1 MYAAVGTSMGAVG
14 GDDDQAVIDDLLFGG
29 GAQDAWE
36 QRRGSSNADGCSA
49 VQAQLQMVAAA
60 AAAREEREADL
71 LDDIGILR
79 LTLAKRVRKL
89 ELGKCPAEEVDGL
102 RAQLHAMEAELAGL
116 RELRAQLGD
125 GESSN
130 PMGGAG
136 HRMTDMAG
144 MGGMGGTGGM
154 GNTAGGYQNAG
165 ESKAANNLLGAGAGA
180 GTGAARQHRDRLA
193 LGATTDAQAA
203 AMFLDVEPFMDA
215 VANDDELQD
224 ARNMEDAG
232 FGQMLFKSSSDRRLK
247 LEAEAKAAKTALEA
261 VQQSSARKVADAE
274 AAKFALAESARLESG
289 GGSSSSAPRP
299 PTKQKQ
305 PQKEKAKKG
314 GFFSNLFGGGSK
326 KQNSNKNSGGGGGA
340 GAGGS
345 KVGDAGETKGDE
357 GNILRVASRARVSS
371 AKFDDAGGAG
381 GAGGG
386 AGVAGGEKPS
396 APQMW
401 EQPSPDSS
409 DPTPTEYRLQ
419 SDSTEKINPLA
430 GIESSSKHDEDY
442 DKATIPHGQVVGVLE
457 EAKVVGVVSSHRG
470 MEHFEVEEGERM
482 YGGDYPGAGGSG
494 EKAGGIMGCF
504 RNMSVS
510 KKVLFFF
517 LALILGGLCLAVGIL
532 GNPAMLPVWIPVLW
546 MDEWHNADVLSL
558 RFRAMFVPGLTVT
571 YFGNEGA
578 PQNGGQTSG
587 LNLPGLPDG
596 IPSTA
601 SAGGGGT
608 LRRLEGQSNSSGSI
622 SGTGGTSSGGT
633 VSDGR
638 ASFTGCTA
646 SWTVKGVSLPAA
658 EWMESGRGTSD
669 EDVVDEIAYE
679 CLAVAQNLCPD
690 DVPASIDRY
699 ATTAGSTAPEVYDLN
714 DGVGRSRPT
723 WAQLQSETY
732 KAFAPRP
739 YSGKVLTCMK
749 SVRDVIRKEAQKKKD
764 AVLKAKSEKKKS
776 TAAAGTGGGRRRMMR
791 HGRMGRRLNT
801 DKGAASSVSPTSPS
815 KTSAT
820 ASPNK
825 ADTKS
830 TQDKPD
836 NSAKTTKTTKTT
848 NPTNPKGSPS
858 PSSSPS
864 SSSSPSRSG
873 SSTNTGTSTPVT
885 SKANETKQ
893 APPQDQTTG
902 TTGTDGTDGSDGP
915 DVLPKSPSRPLEK
928 CDAGEYLSKNT
939 STGGYQCEL
948 CPAGTYSGK
957 GAGVCAKCAAGK
969 TTATVGTLKD
979 AADETLSCKSL
990 SKIKEETTNDANSK
1004 DVDKCFSDVCLN
1016 TRAVLKCFTVGQGC
1030 SPKGVRQWTGAFT
1043 QCTEDLKTTTGA
1055 VINAKW
1061 CAPCFASSAC
1071 GQKIARV
1078 ASTTKCNAGEYL
1090 SPNNGGVDAR
1100 AGGGGCELCPAGT
1113 YSGKGATA
1121 CATCKAGKTTATVGT
1136 LIDAADETS
1145 TCTTPDKI
1153 KEDMT
1158 EDADNKDV
1166 NKCDKDVCLKS
1177 RAILECFTAGAGCT
1191 AGVRQWTGAFARCA
1205 VDLKTTAGA
1214 VINAAKCAPCFASSE
1229 CGKKIAE
1236 CCLDKRRAE
1245 CYACV
1250 KGVSEAEVCKEN
1262 DYKLTGCKPPLTP
1275 TKCDKFKVV
1284 VLKASSILQ
1293 PSDRSLKCPA
1303 VPQTARRCDAFK
1315 PELGYQYAKG
1325 CEPTVEFKSDGAA
1338 CCPIGCTFRTLD
1350 RKVCTPTKP
1359 ADDTPYCCS
1368 AATASCIACQTGK
1381 TVDDICAFRPTTVGC
1396 DTCCK
1401 AKTAVCLAC
1410 QTGKTVDDICG
1421 FRPTTAG
1428 CNLPGDGCCTDQT
1441 QVKCLAC
1448 HSGMGVK
1455 EFCKSKLYKNEVGC
1469 PVVGPGDEPFKPG
1482 GGEEGDTDR
1491 FGVTCTQKRVKGICL
1506 DTSDGANCVWDG
1518 KKCFFDAAGGP
1529 VNPLPNPPPGP
1540 TKPVRKKCCGGKNA
1554 KCQSCSADVTV
1565 EEFCVLKPTV
1575 AGCAAVSPPADKEAK
1590 VVAASKETLTD
1601 VIDWV
1606 EEKLGLDPWLASP
1619 FALDDYAPPATD
1631 TSRAADP
1638 ARRPESAA
1646 HTVVGSLLFAAI
1658 ATPDDFTLAMQAGL
1672 KATLAKL
1679 SGVSVDKISLVIT
1692 AARRRQRGQRR
1703 QRRRL
1708 SSGSGVNVVYTVQDD
1723 SKAAAE
1729 QDGGALA
1736 AVAAGGDT
1744 AMLSFVKDLKENTPD
1759 GGFAAVDAI
1768 TIAAPV
1774 VENQKAAAGGDDPD
1788 AAAAKPV
1795 DTKSMAGGVRESF
1808 TRTQIRLAQLRYV
1821 TPLFTKIMKADVPAE
1836 FGDHI
1841 GCGCALMRHQKWYV
1855 PLV

>member
-1 MYAAVGTSMGAVG
+1 MEAVGGD

-29 GAQDAWE
+29 DAQEAWE
-36 QRRGSSNADGCSA
+36 QRRRSSNEDGCSA
-49 VQAQLQMVAAA
+49 CAVQAQQQVVAAA

-79 LTLAKRVRKL
+79 LTLAKQVRKL

-136 HRMTDMAG
+136 HRATDM
-144 MGGMGGTGGM
+144 
-154 GNTAGGYQNAG
+154 AGGYQNAG

-247 LEAEAKAAKTALEA
+247 LEAEAKAAKMALEA
-261 VQQSSARKVADAE
+261 VQLSSARKVADAE

-289 GGSSSSAPRP
+289 GGSSSAPRP

-314 GFFSNLFGGGSK
+314 GFFSNLFGGRSK
-326 KQNSNKNSGGGGGA
+326 KQNSNKNSGRGGSA

-357 GNILRVASRARVSS
+357 GNRFRVASRARVSS
-371 AKFDDAGGAG
+371 SSLDDAGGAG
-381 GAGGG
+381 GGGT
-386 AGVAGGEKPS
+386 S

-409 DPTPTEYRLQ
+409 DPTTAEHRDEYRLQ
-419 SDSTEKINPLA
+419 SGSTEKINPLA
-430 GIESSSKHDEDY
+430 GIESSSKHNEDY
-442 DKATIPHGQVVGVLE
+442 DQATIPHGQVVGVLG
-457 EAKVVGVVSSHRG
+457 EAKVVGVMSSHRG

-482 YGGDYPGAGGSG
+482 YGGDYPGAGGNG

-558 RFRAMFVPGLTVT
+558 RFRAIFVPGLTVT

-578 PQNGGQTSG
+578 PQNGWPTSG

-596 IPSTA
+596 MSPKPVNLP
-601 SAGGGGT
+601 G
-608 LRRLEGQSNSSGSI
+608 LRRLEGQSNSSGNT
-622 SGTGGTSSGGT
+622 SGNTSGTSSGGT

-690 DVPASIDRY
+690 DVPASTDRY
-699 ATTAGSTAPEVYDLN
+699 ATTAGSTASTID
-714 DGVGRSRPT
+714 GRSRPT
-723 WAQLQSETY
+723 WEQLQSETH

-749 SVRDVIRKEAQKKKD
+749 SVRDVIRIEAQKKKD
-764 AVLKAKSEKKKS
+764 AFLKAKSENKKS
-776 TAAAGTGGGRRRMMR
+776 PAAAAAVTGTGTGGGGRRTMMR
-791 HGRMGRRLNT
+791 HGRMGRRLNM
-801 DKGAASSVSPTSPS
+801 DKGAARSTSPTSPS

-820 ASPNK
+820 APPNE
-825 ADTKS
+825 ADTS
-830 TQDKPD
+830 
-836 NSAKTTKTTKTT
+836 TKTTT
-848 NPTNPKGSPS
+848 PTRSPS
-858 PSSSPS
+858 PPSP
-864 SSSSPSRSG
+864 SPSRSG
-873 SSTNTGTSTPVT
+873 SSTNTGTSTPTRSPSPPSPSPSRSDSSTNTGTRTPVI
-885 SKANETKQ
+885 SKSNETKQ
-893 APPQDQTTG
+893 PPPQDQIT
-902 TTGTDGTDGSDGP
+902 GSDGP
-915 DVLPKSPSRPLEK
+915 DVSPKSPSRPLEK
-928 CDAGEYLSKNT
+928 CDAGEYLSKDT

-948 CPAGTYSGK
+948 CPTGTYSGK
-957 GAGVCAKCAAGK
+957 GAGVCVKCAAGK

-990 SKIKEETTNDANSK
+990 SKIEEDTANDANSK
-1004 DVDKCFSDVCLN
+1004 DVDKCFSDVCLK
-1016 TRAVLKCFTVGQGC
+1016 TRAVLKCFTMGQGC
-1030 SPKGVRQWTGAFT
+1030 SPNGVRQWTGDFA
-1043 QCTEDLKTTTGA
+1043 QCAEDWKTTAGA
-1055 VINAKW
+1055 VINAAW

-1090 SPNNGGVDAR
+1090 SKND
-1100 AGGGGCELCPAGT
+1100 GGGCELCPAGT

-1136 LIDAADETS
+1136 LIDSADETS
-1145 TCTTPDKI
+1145 TCTTLDKI

-1177 RAILECFTAGAGCT
+1177 RAILECFTAGAGCN
-1191 AGVRQWTGAFARCA
+1191 AGVRQWTGSFSRCA
-1205 VDLKTTAGA
+1205 VDWKTTAGA
-1214 VINAAKCAPCFASSE
+1214 VINAASCAPCFASSE
-1229 CGKKIAE
+1229 CGQKLAK

-1262 DYKLTGCKPPLTP
+1262 DYKLEGCKPPLTP

-1284 VLKASSILQ
+1284 KPPTYDVSGVLQ
-1293 PSDRSLKCPA
+1293 PSDRSHKCPA
-1303 VPQTARRCDAFK
+1303 VPQTARRCERFK

-1325 CEPTVEFKSDGAA
+1325 CEATVEFKSDGAA
-1338 CCPIGCTFRTLD
+1338 CCPVGCAFRTLD
-1350 RKVCTPTKP
+1350 RNVCTPTKSV
-1359 ADDTPYCCS
+1359 DDMPYCCS
-1368 AATASCIACQTGK
+1368 AATASCIACQMGK

-1410 QTGKTVDDICG
+1410 QTGKTVDDICR

-1428 CNLPGDGCCTDQT
+1428 CNLPGDGCCTNQT

-1448 HSGMGVK
+1448 HSGMGVN
-1455 EFCKSKLYKNEVGC
+1455 EFCKSKLYKGEVGC
-1469 PVVGPGDEPFKPG
+1469 PGASFKPG
-1482 GGEEGDTDR
+1482 GGEQGDTDR
-1491 FGVTCTQKRVKGICL
+1491 FGVTCTQKRVKDICL
-1506 DTSDGANCVWDG
+1506 DASDGANCVWDG

-1529 VNPLPNPPPGP
+1529 VDPP
-1540 TKPVRKKCCGGKNA
+1540 TKPVRKKCCSGKNA

-1590 VVAASKETLTD
+1590 VVAASKKTLTD

-1638 ARRPESAA
+1638 AMMPDSAV

-1658 ATPDDFTLAMQAGL
+1658 ATPDDFTLAMQTGL

-1692 AARRRQRGQRR
+1692 AARRRQR
-1703 QRRRL
+1703 RRL
-1708 SSGSGVNVVYTVQDD
+1708 SSGSGCNVVYTVQDD

-1774 VENQKAAAGGDDPD
+1774 VENPNAAAG
-1788 AAAAKPV
+1788 AAKPV
-1795 DTKSMAGGVRESF
+1795 DTKSMAGGVSESF
-1808 TRTQIRLAQLRYV
+1808 TRTQIRLAQLQYV

-1855 PLV
+1855 P